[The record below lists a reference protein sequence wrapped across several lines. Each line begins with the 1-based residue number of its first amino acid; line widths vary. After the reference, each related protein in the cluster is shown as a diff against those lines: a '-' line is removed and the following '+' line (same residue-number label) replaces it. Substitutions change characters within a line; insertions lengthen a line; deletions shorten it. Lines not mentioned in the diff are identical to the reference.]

1 MGITQIH
8 THTVMKFIFTCLLFS
23 KIFARNIVS
32 DQTANQLERDAQ
44 KAFQN
49 LIKFS
54 QKELSK
60 IPGVQSVNLNKL
72 GRNLAPVVEEKAE
85 AVGAAV
91 GTGLANGLRKVENVA
106 EFDSNDN
113 IAFIVDDLAI
123 KAGKTIKQYVPQ
135 KYRKSMNNLLN
146 IGGEQFSRFVENS
159 DTNLDYVD
167 VGDVMTGLKNGVIGA
182 IEENQGSDMD
192 TIVKK
197 LGKQPLKKSREIN
210 Q

>member
-1 MGITQIH
+1 
-8 THTVMKFIFTCLLFS
+8 MKFIFTCLLFS

-32 DQTANQLERDAQ
+32 DQTAKQLDKNAK

-54 QKELSK
+54 ENKLSK
-60 IPGVQSVNLNKL
+60 IPGVQSVDLNKL
-72 GRNLAPVVEEKAE
+72 GEKLAPVVEKKAE
-85 AVGAAV
+85 EVGAAV
-91 GTGLANGLRKVENVA
+91 GTGFANGLKKVENAA
-106 EFDSNDN
+106 EFNSNDN

-123 KAGKTIKQYVPQ
+123 KAGKTIEQYVPQ
-135 KYRKSMNNLLN
+135 QYRQIMNNLLN
-146 IGGEQFSRFVENS
+146 LGGEQFSNFVENS

-167 VGDVMTGLKNGVIGA
+167 VGDVMTSLKNGVIGA

-192 TIVKK
+192 TILKK
-197 LGKQPLKKSREIN
+197 LVKQALKKSRQIN